1 MRAGMP
7 ASPYKRLR
15 ALGEGAVGDVHLC
28 IDMERRRL
36 VVVKWLR
43 AEIHADSEAALRFRR
58 EAELMSGRSMPGVIR
73 VDEWGVDDLGRTWM
87 AMEFVDGLPPSAV
100 IRAGDAWL
108 LHRLLRGIG
117 PALDALHGMGILHR
131 DLKPDNMLVR
141 ALPAHE
147 LVPSLL
153 AADPELALAP
163 WVPVLIDL
171 GIAKWLAEETATT
184 TGSVFGTPHYMS
196 PEQFRD
202 AKHVGPATDRYA
214 VAVIVYEL
222 LSGRLPFNGRNLP
235 ELLRQHVES
244 PVPPLGV
251 PRLDPQRGDHRSTT
265 VVNGAESRAAA
276 ATTVRTPQLD
286 AFMRVAM
293 AKAPLE
299 RFRSS
304 TEMAEAFRAAAIAD
318 GVFVPPAHPSPLFD
332 AVDRPFVQVTTEGK
346 RRTFDLR
353 EGPVTFGRHERC
365 PVPLASPR
373 LSRQHACVYLHRGKA
388 WFAEL
393 GSQNGSSLH
402 GRALNPGIPASLPM
416 GDESTTVLL
425 YDVPVELRFFSA
437 A

>member
-1 MRAGMP
+1 MTMGMP

-28 IDMERRRL
+28 VDMERRRL

-43 AEIHADSEAALRFRR
+43 AEVHAESEAALRFRR
-58 EAELMSGRSMPGVIR
+58 EAELMAGRHMPGVIR
-73 VDEWGVDDLGRTWM
+73 VDEWNVDELGRTWM

-108 LHRLLRGIG
+108 LHRLLRGVG

-141 ALPAHE
+141 AIPQHE
-147 LVPSLL
+147 LTPAVL
-153 AADPELALAP
+153 AGDPELALAP

-171 GIAKWLAEETATT
+171 GIAKWLSEETATT

-244 PVPPLGV
+244 PVPALSV
-251 PRLDPQRGDHRSTT
+251 PRPDPRRGDQRSPT
-265 VVNGAESRAAA
+265 VVGGGDSRVGTS
-276 ATTVRTPQLD
+276 ATVATPNLD
-286 AFMRVAM
+286 AFMRIAM
-293 AKAPLE
+293 AKAPME
-299 RFRSS
+299 RYRSS

-318 GVFVPPAHPSPLFD
+318 GVFAPPTRPAPLFD
-332 AVDRPFVQVTTEGK
+332 PLDRPFVEVTAEGK
-346 RRTFDLR
+346 RRVFDLR

-365 PVPLASPR
+365 PVPLSSPR
-373 LSRQHACVYLHRGKA
+373 LSRQHACLYLHRGKA
-388 WFAEL
+388 WVADL
-393 GSQNGSSLH
+393 GSQNGTSLF
-402 GRALNPGIPASLPM
+402 GRALNPGIPAAIAT
-416 GDESTTVLL
+416 GDEPTTITL
-425 YDVPVELRFFSA
+425 YDVPVQLRFA
-437 A
+437 AVA